1 MTGLTKKILI
11 FVVVMAAVAAFGW
24 FGRKA
29 WKHYTEKNLIA
40 QARADFAKKDLHDAD
55 LCLRRVLQIDPMSV
69 EGSRMIATLLEAEG
83 SPGAVGWRIRVA
95 KLEPNNVTNLYVW
108 VETALRSQNLPSAAE
123 ALAGIPDKYKST
135 TEYYKLSGA
144 VAWTSGRLAEAE
156 KECTLALQMDPT
168 NHALML
174 NLATIQL
181 AVTNNPSVNRTGRNT
196 LNELASDPSLGMLAL
211 HHLQAEAVTRK
222 SFNEALGY
230 AKRINSNPAAT
241 FSDKVE
247 YLQLMR
253 TAESV
258 QADPWLASLKQTAAY
273 EPLNAYTL
281 GRWMVAAESPKTAYQ
296 WLSTLPATTQTNIV
310 IVLLKTDCQIGM
322 KDWSGLLAAVNTAP
336 HPEWG
341 TKEYYRLALTSL
353 AQRQLGDSDTAQRS
367 WQSALTAAAQNPESL
382 LLLSQVTG
390 IWGWIPERKQT
401 LEEAIAKHPEQR
413 WATEQLTGL
422 LYSQGDTVGLA
433 KLITQMQRDNPEDP
447 RLKNN
452 LADVL
457 LLQRT
462 DIDKAYQLSS
472 EAYQSATNNPIYI
485 STYAYALLMKNKPDM
500 ALKIIGNLKPEY
512 LKIPSIAVYYGVI
525 QVQTGHKDLARE
537 PLNRAAKA
545 KLLPEERAIV
555 DSAMAQL

>member
-29 WKHYTEKNLIA
+29 WKHYTENNLIT
-40 QARADFAKKDLHDAD
+40 QARADFAKKDLRDAD

-69 EGSRMIATLLEAEG
+69 EGSRMIATLLDAEG
-83 SPGAVGWRIRVA
+83 SPAAVGWRIRVA
-95 KLEPNNVTNLYVW
+95 KLEPDNVTNLYVW

-123 ALAGIPDKYKST
+123 GLAEIPDKYKNT
-135 TEYYKLSGA
+135 TEYHKLSGA
-144 VAWTSGRLAEAE
+144 VAWTSGRLVEAE

-168 NHALML
+168 NRAIML

-181 AVTNNPSVNRTGRNT
+181 AVTNNRSVNQTGRNT
-196 LNELASDPSLGMLAL
+196 LDQLASDPSLGMLAL
-211 HHLQAEAVTRK
+211 HHLQVDAVTRK

-253 TAESV
+253 TTESV
-258 QADPWLASLKQTAAY
+258 QADPWLASLKQIAAY

-281 GRWMVAAESPKTAYQ
+281 GRWMVAAEGPKTAYQ
-296 WLSTLPATTQTNIV
+296 WLGTLPTTTQTNIV

-322 KDWSGLLAAVNTAP
+322 KDWSGLLAAVNAAP
-336 HPEWG
+336 RPEWG
-341 TKEYYRLALTSL
+341 QKEYYRLALTSL
-353 AQRQLGDSDTAQRS
+353 AQRQLGDTDTAQRT
-367 WQSALTAAAQNPESL
+367 WQSALTSAAQNPESL
-382 LLLSQVTG
+382 ALLSQVTG
-390 IWGWIPERKQT
+390 VWGWIPERKQT
-401 LEEAIAKHPEQR
+401 LEEAIAKHPDQR
-413 WATEQLTGL
+413 WATQQLTGL
-422 LYSQGDTVGLA
+422 LYSQGDTAGLT
-433 KLITQMQRDNPEDP
+433 KLMTQMQRDNPEDS

-462 DIDKAYQLSS
+462 DIDKSYQLSS
-472 EAYQSATNNPIYI
+472 EAYQSATNNPFYI

-537 PLNRAAKA
+537 PLTRAAKA
-545 KLLPEERAIV
+545 NLLPEEKAIV
-555 DSAMAQL
+555 TSAMKQL